1 MLDIKYIKE
10 KPQEVID
17 RLAKKGKD
25 AAEDIQA
32 ILDLDA
38 KRRELIAGV
47 EAASF
52 PFLASLSMTSWG
64 FSLIYLM
71 SNIRILLYLY
81 VLGCFLR

>member
-32 ILDLDA
+32 ILDLDT

-47 EAASF
+47 EAAKAEQNQ
-52 PFLASLSMTSWG
+52 ASRTGTIILRKLLTMA
-64 FSLIYLM
+64 LKYDIIY
-71 SNIRILLYLY
+71 ITQ
-81 VLGCFLR
+81 